1 MRRQIRLGIYGA
13 RGGVGVSTTALK
25 VAQLIA
31 ARGLRVALFDAT
43 GRGDLHIMLG
53 AEPVP
58 DAPLISGNLG
68 VFLGLPQEDAVGGYE
83 AIVIDGG
90 RQTSAFN
97 TAWIRLDQRPS
108 DQQVARW
115 AGDEAPAAARS
126 LQMNLP
132 RLPRLSIE
140 VTA

>member
-1 MRRQIRLGIYGA
+1 MKRQIRLGFYGT

-53 AEPVP
+53 AAEALP
-58 DAPLISGNLG
+58 DMPLIKDNLC
-68 VFLGLPQEDAVGGYE
+68 VFIGQPKEEAVNGYE

-90 RQTSAFN
+90 RQERAFN
-97 TAWIRLDQRPS
+97 TPWIRLERLPS
-108 DQQVARW
+108 DQAVARW
-115 AGDEAPAAARS
+115 AAVEEAASRGLSFS
-126 LQMNLP
+126 LPHLPQM
-132 RLPRLSIE
+132 SIE